1 MHALA
6 LFLMSI
12 RRHPLVGWVALFALS
27 LIVGAAFG
35 WAV

>member
-12 RRHPLVGWVALFALS
+12 RRHPLVGWLCLFALS
-27 LIVGAAFG
+27 VAVGSAF
-35 WAV
+35 ALSI